1 MSHFRP
7 DGAPVGINYTKAVN
21 GNRGSSIVARA
32 AKPMK
37 DTNFGVDNGSCFV
50 TQYKRAV
57 DHRLAGIGEY
67 HNEEL
72 RRQMHDAMWAFMKRY
87 RLSIEPV
94 TVYRLVQQADQ

>member
-1 MSHFRP
+1 MKHFRL
-7 DGAPVGINYTKAVN
+7 DGAPIGINYTKAVN

-32 AKPMK
+32 TEPMR

-57 DHRLAGIGEY
+57 DHRLAGIGES

-72 RRQMHDAMWAFMKRY
+72 RRQMYDAMSAFMRRY
-87 RLSIEPV
+87 RLTIEPV
-94 TVYRLVQQADQ
+94 TVYRLVQRAD